1 MVRRVGICTAGIGA
15 LLCCATSA
23 RAQEETP
30 ARPSTSAVG
39 CQVVTSEQI
48 ENYPS
53 VSHALRGQVTGF
65 KLFETSGQA
74 GAGSSMALRGPS
86 SVRGMAPLV
95 FIDGVK
101 ISEAVGG
108 DAQTISLLDQINP
121 LDVLLIE
128 IFRGSS
134 ATTMYGTDAA
144 NGIIRVYTK
153 HGSAASDIVDDVK
166 ARCVP

>member
-1 MVRRVGICTAGIGA
+1 LGICTAGIVA
-15 LLCCATSA
+15 LVCCTTPAW
-23 RAQEETP
+23 AQEETP
-30 ARPSTSAVG
+30 ERPGTSAVG
-39 CQVVTSEQI
+39 CQILTSEQI
-48 ENYPS
+48 ETYPS

-65 KLFETSGQA
+65 KLFESSGQA
-74 GAGSSMALRGPS
+74 GAGSSIALRGPS
-86 SVRGMAPLV
+86 SLRGMAPLL

-101 ISEAVGG
+101 ISDAVGG

-153 HGSAASDIVDDVK
+153 HGSAASDIIDDVK